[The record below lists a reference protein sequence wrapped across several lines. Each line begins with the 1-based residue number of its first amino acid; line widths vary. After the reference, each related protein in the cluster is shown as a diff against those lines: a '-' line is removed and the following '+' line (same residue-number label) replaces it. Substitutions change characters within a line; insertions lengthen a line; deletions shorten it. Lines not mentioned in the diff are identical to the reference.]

1 MSRFSTES
9 VIAAAGGVQRVAK
22 SIGISQQAVYQWFEK
37 GIPLKRIQAIS
48 QLSGIAI
55 EHLLPEL
62 FAAGDSTTCCPYCE
76 KEVRINK

>member
-1 MSRFSTES
+1 MSQFSTES
-9 VIAAAGGVQRVAK
+9 VIAAAGGVKQVAQ
-22 SIGISQQAVYQWFEK
+22 SMGISQQAVYQWFER
-37 GIPLKRIQAIS
+37 GIPPKRIRAIS

-62 FAAGDSTTCCPYCE
+62 FAAVDSTTCCPHCE